1 MSSSEV
7 KSESSNKKNDRFFD
21 GMVEIVLAS
30 FKIIKEGLKSKF
42 YRKKENLILTGSFIF
57 LSWVMIYKNQH
68 LKIVEILP
76 NVMQLPMARF
86 IDHIGNLWTMS
97 FATMAIMVLAVMVS
111 GLATYKLIKKYQR
124 ALDHLSFKSGLGHRP
139 IVVNV
144 DQRDETRTRIL
155 VKSTG
160 LGEERYKTKLDDL
173 RASVGQRIESVNYL
187 EKDNRFVE
195 ISLAHRLLENK
206 VSYIDL
212 ITNAKKPYSFV
223 VGKSLRN
230 VITESLEDV
239 PHYLIAGSTGGGKSV
254 AFKSMLLGLLETSR
268 RIQLYIFD
276 FKQVEMNEFSVLPNV
291 KVIKDEHEAS
301 MLLEGLVKEMDVR
314 YKILEKKGEKKINPE
329 RDKIPRIVI
338 GVDECSDLLGKVKK
352 NDPNYEA
359 IERAK
364 RCLNELSR
372 KARASG
378 IHLIFATQK
387 VDMNSIDTQ
396 IQENL
401 EGRLSFRM
409 NTIENSV
416 RVLQNSMSYYLPS
429 IAGRAIWKKGANY
442 TEVQCPFIS
451 DEELNQRIDALKEKF
466 DDEEVTM
473 VEPKNS
479 NKESENALEAFHKG
493 QTISS

>member
-1 MSSSEV
+1 MASSDA
-7 KSESSNKKNDRFFD
+7 KSAEANKKYDRYFD
-21 GMVEIVLAS
+21 GLVEIILAS
-30 FKIIKEGLKSKF
+30 FKIIKEGWKTKC
-42 YRKKENLILTGSFIF
+42 YKKKENLVLTGSFIF
-57 LSWVMIYKNQH
+57 LSWVMIYKKQH
-68 LKIVEILP
+68 LKLVEFLP
-76 NVMQLPMARF
+76 NVMQLTIARF
-86 IDHIGNLWTMS
+86 IDHVGNFWTMS
-97 FATMAIMVLAVMVS
+97 FATIAISILAVMVA
-111 GLATYKLIKKYQR
+111 GLATYRLIKKYQL
-124 ALDHLSFKSGLGHRP
+124 ALDHLNLKSGLGHRP

-160 LGEERYKTKLDDL
+160 LGEDRYKSKLDDL
-173 RASVGQRIESVNYL
+173 RASVGQKIESVDFL
-187 EKDNRFVE
+187 EGDNRFVE
-195 ISLAHRLLENK
+195 ISLAHKLLESK
-206 VSYIDL
+206 VNYSDL
-212 ITNAKKPYSFV
+212 ISNAKKAYSFV

-230 VITESLEDV
+230 VMTENLEDV

-254 AFKSMLLGLLETSR
+254 AFKSMLLGLLETSN

-291 KVIKDEHEAS
+291 KVIKNEHEAS
-301 MLLEGLVKEMDVR
+301 LLLEGFVKEMDER
-314 YKILEKKGEKKINPE
+314 YKMLERKGEKKINPE

-338 GVDECSDLLGKVKK
+338 GIDECSDLLGKVKK
-352 NDPNYEA
+352 NDPNFEA

-451 DEELNQRIDALKEKF
+451 DEELVQRIEGLKDKF
-466 DDEEVTM
+466 DQENVVM
-473 VEPKNS
+473 VEPVSS

-493 QTISS
+493 QAIS

>member
-1 MSSSEV
+1 MSKTET
-7 KSESSNKKNDRFFD
+7 KSVEANKKYDRFFD
-21 GMVEIVLAS
+21 GMVEIALAS
-30 FKIIKEGLKSKF
+30 LKIIKEGFKSKC
-42 YRKKENLILTGSFIF
+42 YKKKENLVLTGSFIL
-57 LSWVMIYKNQH
+57 LSCVMIHQKQH
-68 LKIVEILP
+68 LKLVAYFP
-76 NVMQLPMARF
+76 DVMQIPMARF
-86 IDHIGNLWTMS
+86 INQFSNFWTMS
-97 FATMAIMVLAVMVS
+97 FAGLFIVVFALMIA
-111 GLATYKLIKKYQR
+111 GLATYKLIRKYQL
-124 ALDHLSFKSGLGHRP
+124 ALDHLNLKSGLDHRP
-139 IVVNV
+139 IVVTV

-160 LGEERYKTKLDDL
+160 LGEERYKSKLDDL
-173 RASVGQRIESVNYL
+173 RASVGQKIESVTYL

-195 ISLAHRLLENK
+195 ISLAHRLLENT
-206 VSYIDL
+206 VRYTDL
-212 ITNAKKPYSFV
+212 ISNAKKPYSFV
-223 VGKSLRN
+223 VGKSLRAI
-230 VITESLEDV
+230 ITENLEDV

-254 AFKSMLLGLLETSR
+254 AFKNMLLGLLETSKN
-268 RIQLYIFD
+268 IQLYIFD
-276 FKQVEMNEFSVLPNV
+276 FKQVEMNEFAVLSNV
-291 KVIKDEHEAS
+291 KVIKNEHDAS
-301 MLLEGLVKEMDVR
+301 LLLESFVKEMDSR
-314 YKILEKKGEKKINPE
+314 YKLLEKKGEKKINPD
-329 RDKIPRIVI
+329 RDKLPRIVI
-338 GVDECSDLLGKVKK
+338 GIDECSDLLGKVKK
-352 NDPNYEA
+352 NDPNFEA

-451 DEELNQRIDALKEKF
+451 DEELVQRIDTLKEKF
-466 DDEEVTM
+466 DEGEVTM
-473 VEPKNS
+473 VEAVNT
-479 NKESENALEAFHKG
+479 NEESEKAREAFGKG
-493 QTISS
+493 KTITT

>member
-1 MSSSEV
+1 MVSSEN
-7 KSESSNKKNDRFFD
+7 KSEASNKKYDRIFD
-21 GMVEIVLAS
+21 GMVAIVIAI
-30 FKIIKEGLKSKF
+30 FIIIKEGLKTKF
-42 YRKKENLILTGSFIF
+42 YKRKENLVLMGSLIF
-57 LSWVMIYKNQH
+57 LSWVMIYKKQH
-68 LKIVEILP
+68 LKIVEFFP
-76 NVMQLPMARF
+76 KTMHLPMAQF
-86 IDHIGNLWTMS
+86 IDHISNLWTMG
-97 FATMAIMVLAVMVS
+97 FATVAIITLAAMAA
-111 GLATYKLIKKYQR
+111 GFATYRLIKKYQL
-124 ALDHLSFKSGLGHRP
+124 ALDHLNLKSGLGHRP

-173 RASVGQRIESVNYL
+173 RASVGQKIESVNYL
-187 EKDNRFVE
+187 KNDNRFVE
-195 ISLAHRLLENK
+195 ISLAHIPLESRVNY
-206 VSYIDL
+206 SDL
-212 ITNAKKPYSFV
+212 ISNVKKPFSFV

-230 VITESLEDV
+230 VITENLEDV

-254 AFKSMLLGLLETSR
+254 AFKNMLLGLLETSR
-268 RIQLYIFD
+268 KIQLYIFD

-291 KVIKDEHEAS
+291 KVIKNEHEAS
-301 MLLEGLVKEMDVR
+301 LLLEGFVKVMDER
-314 YKILEKKGEKKINPE
+314 YKMLEKKGEKKINPE
-329 RDKIPRIVI
+329 RDKLPRIVI
-338 GVDECSDLLGKVKK
+338 GIDECSDLLGKVKK
-352 NDPNYEA
+352 NDPNFEA
-359 IERAK
+359 IERSK

-387 VDMNSIDTQ
+387 VDMNSMDTQ

-429 IAGRAIWKKGANY
+429 IAGRAVWKKGASY

-451 DEELNQRIDALKEKF
+451 DEELVQRIDDLKEKF
-466 DDEEVTM
+466 DQDDAPM
-473 VEPKNS
+473 VEPVEEKVKDEEADTYVG
-479 NKESENALEAFHKG
+479 NKVN
-493 QTISS
+493 

>member
-1 MSSSEV
+1 MTKETNS
-7 KSESSNKKNDRFFD
+7 KNSNKQYDRFFD
-21 GMVEIVLAS
+21 GMIEIVLACY
-30 FKIIKEGLKSKF
+30 KMTVAGLKTKF
-42 YRKKENLILTGSFIF
+42 YKRKENLVLTGSFVF
-57 LSWVMIYKNQH
+57 LSWVMIYKRQH
-68 LKIVEILP
+68 LKLVEFLP
-76 NVMQLPMARF
+76 SIFQLPLARF
-86 IDHIGNLWTMS
+86 IDHFGNIWTMS
-97 FATMAIMVLAVMVS
+97 ISTIFILLLAIMIA
-111 GLATYKLIKKYQR
+111 GLATYKLLRKYQK
-124 ALDHLSFKSGLGHRP
+124 ALDHLDLKSGLGHRP
-139 IVVNV
+139 MVVNV
-144 DQRDETRTRIL
+144 DSRDENRTRIL

-160 LGEERYKTKLDDL
+160 LGEDRYKSKLDDL
-173 RASVGQRIESVNYL
+173 RASVGQKIESVTYL

-206 VSYIDL
+206 VNYADL
-212 ITNAKKPYSFV
+212 IGNVKKPYSFV
-223 VGKSLRN
+223 VGKSQNN

-254 AFKSMLLGLLETSR
+254 AFKSMLLGLLETSK
-268 RIQLYIFD
+268 RIQLYLFD

-291 KVIKDEHEAS
+291 QVIKNEHEAS
-301 MLLEGLVKEMDVR
+301 LLLEGFVKEMDKR
-314 YKILEKKGEKKINPE
+314 YKMLEERKEKKINPE
-329 RDKIPRIVI
+329 RDKLPRIII
-338 GVDECSDLLGKVKK
+338 GIDECSDLLGKVKK
-352 NDPNYEA
+352 NDPKFESM
-359 IERAK
+359 ERAK

-442 TEVQCPFIS
+442 TEVQCPFLS
-451 DEELNQRIDALKEKF
+451 DDELNQRLDALKEKF
-466 DDEEVTM
+466 DEEVVTM
-473 VEPKNS
+473 IEADVEVVKNAEPDPWVS
-479 NKESENALEAFHKG
+479 GEKVS
-493 QTISS
+493 